1 MLKYIANRILLAIP
15 TLVVISII
23 SFIIIQ
29 LPPGDLLTSYL
40 AELRQREGEEAAN
53 AYAEI
58 IDQYREE
65 YGLNQPIHI
74 QYYKWMRNI
83 LLKGDFGRSFEHY
96 RPVKELIWE
105 RLGLTVLLTGT
116 TMIFTWMLAIPIGV
130 LSATKQ
136 YSIPDYFFSF
146 VSFLGLG
153 IPNFLIALV
162 LMWVAFSYFG
172 TAVTGLFSPEYVDAP
187 WNVAKISNLLS
198 HIWLPVFVLGIGGT
212 AGLIRTMR
220 ANMLDEMHKPYVQVA
235 RAKGLQE
242 RRVIWKYPVRIALN
256 PFISQL
262 GSSFPRLV
270 SGATIVSIVLNL
282 QTSGPVLL
290 RALLSQDMHLA
301 GAFILLLST
310 LTVIGTLVS
319 DILLVL
325 TDPRIAFGS
334 KATA

>member
-1 MLKYIANRILLAIP
+1 MLKYIANRIVLAIP
-15 TLVVISII
+15 TLFVISVI
-23 SFIIIQ
+23 SFVIIQ

-53 AYAEI
+53 AYAQV

-65 YGLNQPIHI
+65 YGLNQPIYV

-105 RLGLTVLLTGT
+105 RLGLTVLLTGS

-130 LSATKQ
+130 LSATRQ
-136 YSIPDYFFSF
+136 YSVADYFFSF

-162 LMWVAFSYFG
+162 LMWVAFAYFD
-172 TAVTGLFSPEYVDAP
+172 TAITGLFSPEYVDTP
-187 WNVAKISNLLS
+187 WSADKILNLLS
-198 HIWLPVFVLGIGGT
+198 NLWLPIVVLGISGT

-242 RRVIWKYPVRIALN
+242 RRVTWKYPVRIALN

-290 RALLSQDMHLA
+290 RALLSQDMYLA

-310 LTVIGTLVS
+310 LTVVGTLVS
-319 DILLVL
+319 DILLAFA
-325 TDPRIAFGS
+325 DPRIAFES
-334 KATA
+334 RATA

>member
-1 MLKYIANRILLAIP
+1 MLKYIARRILLAIP
-15 TLVVISII
+15 TLFVISII
-23 SFIIIQ
+23 SFVIIQ

-53 AYAEI
+53 AYAEVI
-58 IDQYREE
+58 EQYREE
-65 YGLNQPIHI
+65 YGLNQPIWV

-83 LLKGDFGRSFEHY
+83 LLRGDFGRSFEHY

-105 RLGLTVLLTGT
+105 RLGLTVLLTGS
-116 TMIFTWMLAIPIGV
+116 TMIFTWLLAIPIGV
-130 LSATKQ
+130 LSATRQ
-136 YSIPDYFFSF
+136 YSLADYFFSL
-146 VSFLGLG
+146 VSFVGLG

-162 LMWVAFSYFG
+162 LMWVSFAYFDLSI
-172 TAVTGLFSPEYVDAP
+172 TGLFSPEYVDAP
-187 WNVAKISNLLS
+187 WSLAKIANMLS
-198 HIWLPVFVLGIGGT
+198 HLWLPVLVLGISGT

-220 ANMLDEMHKPYVQVA
+220 ANTLDEMNKPYVQVA

-242 RRVIWKYPVRIALN
+242 RRMTWKYPVRIALN

-290 RALLSQDMHLA
+290 RALLSQDMYLA

-310 LTVIGTLVS
+310 LTVVGTLVS
-319 DILLVL
+319 DILLAVA
-325 TDPRIAFGS
+325 DPRIAFS
-334 KATA
+334 AQSS